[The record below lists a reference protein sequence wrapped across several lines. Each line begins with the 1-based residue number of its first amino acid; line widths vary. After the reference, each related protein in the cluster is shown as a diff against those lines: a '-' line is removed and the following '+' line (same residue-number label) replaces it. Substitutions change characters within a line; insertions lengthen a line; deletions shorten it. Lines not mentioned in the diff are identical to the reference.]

1 MFVLLMLLLLCP
13 HALFVPFYNNM
24 YFAYFDPNNPSN
36 DFYFERT
43 YLPSSNTYL
52 YSPVDP
58 ETFPGS
64 VIVTVTTRSSDGH
77 KANIVYILS
86 TTENTTVSVS
96 SAEFVLTKFDSFQL
110 VHSVEDGQNGEMKFK
125 GCNKY
130 SITCGP
136 PSAADCEVQCDDYH
150 ICACIEPSCLDVCWT
165 KYGPP
170 KITNPATSPETT
182 TSTPSTTSTS
192 TTQTTPKQSSSATTG
207 TSTSTTFTTTS
218 SVSSSTSSS
227 GTLPHTTTKSFFFS
241 NSTDAPEIS
250 YPNADQGL
258 KNLTNETITPYNVRH
273 VLNQSLTYAEMGKDL
288 NADDVTLLSLI
299 VRNASMLSNISH
311 NFYKMLTA
319 VLLYI
324 SIVVPLTSTQQLIC
338 RGPVYFSYLEFAQ
351 PHSSFHLK
359 RVLSA
364 VPPQFTYYDVGPSS
378 FDGTI
383 AVWDDSGNYFSLTK
397 VKDTVVPFQM
407 PANLHTSFE
416 NFDLHDNIATDDDDG
431 VTIVDHFQFS
441 KCEAH
446 HAVDNYQ
453 LYDCFESRICVSC
466 EHPHQEVCPGFYN
479 NPPATSS
486 IASSTTKSQPTTS
499 STSIPSTTTSTVTT
513 HSSTVHQTASTA
525 PLNTTDIPFDVPSG
539 LWNLTNTP
547 ITSDN
552 VYSILNQSLA
562 YAEMGDELT
571 PDDVSLLSI
580 IVHNASMLPDIQHDH
595 NFIGPLDKQFHS
607 DIAPSVYLQ
616 CNILHKDYIIYLNS
630 DHFNSSSTDIVS
642 RCSTRTPKLDTHPDY
657 VPKRTSCAEKSFG
670 FFKNAPGS
678 ISRRHH
684 VFVAYCSQDSQSTQ
698 YQSFR
703 SVCSVPMRCLL
714 ILFLLIPSVTTQ
726 KTIWVYYS
734 DSDDMSRNFFYSAA
748 YEESP
753 SHTATYTLGPS
764 WFTDS
769 ILVKDSADVDH
780 NLTITQPAVVPA
792 KDGDGTSVIYNKA
805 GKTYFSV
812 IQDVI
817 LSENGRISLDLS
829 TDCSNPAT
837 KFADGTCYM
846 FVCTGS
852 RFCYLALLSF
862 TPNSAYDGLV
872 NIFYVGQAPSGSE
885 FFVIEIFYD
894 PVNLQLVFQLVGNE
908 TILVGAPPEAPNSP
922 APSPQQLTNEN
933 NVTIDYPISGA
944 TSLVTTFSS
953 TSTLQTSPEP
963 ANFTTSYFLPTAT
976 TSDVPPKISYPNAQ
990 PSLQNLTNIN
1000 ITSENAPDVLNETLT
1015 YSSMGSNLTS
1025 DDVTCLSIIV
1035 VKAAALPNISHH
1047 VATLLLENV
1056 DYMQGAALET
1066 FAESNQPG
1074 KGDGTTQRIVNAVH
1088 NMVQNLQDSN
1098 FDYMTGQQ
1106 LGLRAIN
1113 KDNHDD
1119 DLSIGH
1125 DGEKFDSKPG
1135 DNSVASI
1142 TIPKAAMDGGGRVYV
1157 AYWATNKL
1165 FIPKRITYT
1174 RSTEQSG
1181 QYITSL
1187 THAEKCSQTLTPTG
1201 KDPVL
1206 TGTILDKSS
1215 TNSAKLA
1222 QSSKQLQAVITYDK
1236 KKALHPLHGE
1246 YKVTWWDKYFSQWAR
1261 DEQCEMVS
1269 NTGRIVAHCYHL
1281 TDFTLVEDGMQ
1292 NDPLVCS
1299 VPLQAIAYT
1308 LNVLSIV
1315 SLIVFMTIRAT
1326 RYLRRVNQEQ
1336 PSTPLQKILLN
1347 KFLQRKN
1354 ANEPVVE
1361 DLMYTLFLFL
1371 FYLFFTCFKD
1381 QRVTHNGCEAM
1392 GGIAYFLFL
1401 CIPFQVFVFA
1411 IGDVALRLSYKK
1423 VGLYASPATALG
1435 VSIGLSFVITVG
1447 LGAGSDFFKRND
1459 QFCWIRP
1466 TYVVPGI
1473 VLPLVFIFTTG
1484 IMSTACVAWAFFESR
1499 NQNNDLNSWQTRK
1512 ERLLRITRIVQMQLH
1527 LGLPWIFQFASLA
1540 FPYVTAW
1547 HYLFAFTNDSQGI
1560 IHLLI
1565 FFLFDKLEAVRKDY
1579 EENRSE
1585 VDAKQV
1591 MEQEKNDRDL
1601 LENYYHKEETSVKRR
1616 TQIEFTSY
1624 AETIEEPYYSRP
1636 AATSTPVAHQ
1646 KSVKTTLYDEPP
1658 GETYPEILKRISLE
1672 DRQRNSRMIELK
1684 SMDFSV
1690 EDELWDEEDLEQD
1703 TADPEQGNDSTT
1715 ESSKSDG
1722 LGADEAFV
1730 NDTVDCTNSTNSGGD
1745 GDDAGT
1751 AEQNVNEPEQDG
1763 NSTTESLD
1771 SSEVELSEDNPI
1783 DYTNSTDSD
1792 GSEDENGADD
1802 AANDDGTAP
1811 EYEVIQTNPSEPE
1824 VHSPLKLKA
1833 HENAEE
1839 ELNWLAGRV
1848 TDRAKDDGY
1857 DVPSKSEPT
1866 STRNLKTESKME
1878 DDGDLTELPQKTI
1891 IDRLPSYKPPSP
1903 PPLSTMP
1910 AITYLPLITTEP
1922 PSDDENPNVKRRWKD
1937 HLQRQDSID
1946 ESDVE

>member
-1 MFVLLMLLLLCP
+1 
-13 HALFVPFYNNM
+13 
-24 YFAYFDPNNPSN
+24 
-36 DFYFERT
+36 
-43 YLPSSNTYL
+43 
-52 YSPVDP
+52 
-58 ETFPGS
+58 
-64 VIVTVTTRSSDGH
+64 
-77 KANIVYILS
+77 
-86 TTENTTVSVS
+86 
-96 SAEFVLTKFDSFQL
+96 
-110 VHSVEDGQNGEMKFK
+110 
-125 GCNKY
+125 
-130 SITCGP
+130 
-136 PSAADCEVQCDDYH
+136 
-150 ICACIEPSCLDVCWT
+150 
-165 KYGPP
+165 
-170 KITNPATSPETT
+170 
-182 TSTPSTTSTS
+182 
-192 TTQTTPKQSSSATTG
+192 
-207 TSTSTTFTTTS
+207 
-218 SVSSSTSSS
+218 
-227 GTLPHTTTKSFFFS
+227 
-241 NSTDAPEIS
+241 
-250 YPNADQGL
+250 
-258 KNLTNETITPYNVRH
+258 
-273 VLNQSLTYAEMGKDL
+273 MGKDL

-684 VFVAYCSQDSQSTQ
+684 V
-698 YQSFR
+698 
-703 SVCSVPMRCLL
+703 
-714 ILFLLIPSVTTQ
+714 
-726 KTIWVYYS
+726 
-734 DSDDMSRNFFYSAA
+734 AA

-837 KFADGTCYM
+837 KFADGTCYI
-846 FVCTGS
+846 
-852 RFCYLALLSF
+852 F

-933 NVTIDYPISGA
+933 NVTIDYPISGGGA
-944 TSLVTTFSS
+944 VTV
-953 TSTLQTSPEP
+953 
-963 ANFTTSYFLPTAT
+963 A
-976 TSDVPPKISYPNAQ
+976 
-990 PSLQNLTNIN
+990 
-1000 ITSENAPDVLNETLT
+1000 
-1015 YSSMGSNLTS
+1015 MGSNLTS

>member
-311 NFYKMLTA
+311 N
-319 VLLYI
+319 
-324 SIVVPLTSTQQLIC
+324 
-338 RGPVYFSYLEFAQ
+338 
-351 PHSSFHLK
+351 
-359 RVLSA
+359 
-364 VPPQFTYYDVGPSS
+364 
-378 FDGTI
+378 
-383 AVWDDSGNYFSLTK
+383 
-397 VKDTVVPFQM
+397 
-407 PANLHTSFE
+407 
-416 NFDLHDNIATDDDDG
+416 
-431 VTIVDHFQFS
+431 
-441 KCEAH
+441 
-446 HAVDNYQ
+446 
-453 LYDCFESRICVSC
+453 
-466 EHPHQEVCPGFYN
+466 
-479 NPPATSS
+479 
-486 IASSTTKSQPTTS
+486 
-499 STSIPSTTTSTVTT
+499 
-513 HSSTVHQTASTA
+513 
-525 PLNTTDIPFDVPSG
+525 
-539 LWNLTNTP
+539 
-547 ITSDN
+547 
-552 VYSILNQSLA
+552 
-562 YAEMGDELT
+562 
-571 PDDVSLLSI
+571 
-580 IVHNASMLPDIQHDH
+580 
-595 NFIGPLDKQFHS
+595 
-607 DIAPSVYLQ
+607 
-616 CNILHKDYIIYLNS
+616 
-630 DHFNSSSTDIVS
+630 
-642 RCSTRTPKLDTHPDY
+642 
-657 VPKRTSCAEKSFG
+657 
-670 FFKNAPGS
+670 
-678 ISRRHH
+678 
-684 VFVAYCSQDSQSTQ
+684 
-698 YQSFR
+698 
-703 SVCSVPMRCLL
+703 
-714 ILFLLIPSVTTQ
+714 
-726 KTIWVYYS
+726 
-734 DSDDMSRNFFYSAA
+734 
-748 YEESP
+748 
-753 SHTATYTLGPS
+753 
-764 WFTDS
+764 
-769 ILVKDSADVDH
+769 
-780 NLTITQPAVVPA
+780 
-792 KDGDGTSVIYNKA
+792 
-805 GKTYFSV
+805 
-812 IQDVI
+812 
-817 LSENGRISLDLS
+817 
-829 TDCSNPAT
+829 
-837 KFADGTCYM
+837 
-846 FVCTGS
+846 
-852 RFCYLALLSF
+852 
-862 TPNSAYDGLV
+862 
-872 NIFYVGQAPSGSE
+872 
-885 FFVIEIFYD
+885 
-894 PVNLQLVFQLVGNE
+894 
-908 TILVGAPPEAPNSP
+908 
-922 APSPQQLTNEN
+922 
-933 NVTIDYPISGA
+933 
-944 TSLVTTFSS
+944 
-953 TSTLQTSPEP
+953 
-963 ANFTTSYFLPTAT
+963 
-976 TSDVPPKISYPNAQ
+976 
-990 PSLQNLTNIN
+990 
-1000 ITSENAPDVLNETLT
+1000 
-1015 YSSMGSNLTS
+1015 
-1025 DDVTCLSIIV
+1025 
-1035 VKAAALPNISHH
+1035 

>member
-698 YQSFR
+698 YQSF
-703 SVCSVPMRCLL
+703 
-714 ILFLLIPSVTTQ
+714 
-726 KTIWVYYS
+726 
-734 DSDDMSRNFFYSAA
+734 
-748 YEESP
+748 
-753 SHTATYTLGPS
+753 
-764 WFTDS
+764 
-769 ILVKDSADVDH
+769 
-780 NLTITQPAVVPA
+780 
-792 KDGDGTSVIYNKA
+792 
-805 GKTYFSV
+805 
-812 IQDVI
+812 
-817 LSENGRISLDLS
+817 
-829 TDCSNPAT
+829 
-837 KFADGTCYM
+837 
-846 FVCTGS
+846 
-852 RFCYLALLSF
+852 LALLSF

-933 NVTIDYPISGA
+933 NVTIDYPISGGGA
-944 TSLVTTFSS
+944 VTV
-953 TSTLQTSPEP
+953 
-963 ANFTTSYFLPTAT
+963 AY
-976 TSDVPPKISYPNAQ
+976 Y
-990 PSLQNLTNIN
+990 
-1000 ITSENAPDVLNETLT
+1000 
-1015 YSSMGSNLTS
+1015 
-1025 DDVTCLSIIV
+1025 
-1035 VKAAALPNISHH
+1035 

>member
-1 MFVLLMLLLLCP
+1 
-13 HALFVPFYNNM
+13 
-24 YFAYFDPNNPSN
+24 
-36 DFYFERT
+36 
-43 YLPSSNTYL
+43 
-52 YSPVDP
+52 
-58 ETFPGS
+58 
-64 VIVTVTTRSSDGH
+64 
-77 KANIVYILS
+77 
-86 TTENTTVSVS
+86 
-96 SAEFVLTKFDSFQL
+96 
-110 VHSVEDGQNGEMKFK
+110 
-125 GCNKY
+125 
-130 SITCGP
+130 
-136 PSAADCEVQCDDYH
+136 
-150 ICACIEPSCLDVCWT
+150 
-165 KYGPP
+165 
-170 KITNPATSPETT
+170 
-182 TSTPSTTSTS
+182 
-192 TTQTTPKQSSSATTG
+192 
-207 TSTSTTFTTTS
+207 
-218 SVSSSTSSS
+218 
-227 GTLPHTTTKSFFFS
+227 
-241 NSTDAPEIS
+241 
-250 YPNADQGL
+250 
-258 KNLTNETITPYNVRH
+258 
-273 VLNQSLTYAEMGKDL
+273 
-288 NADDVTLLSLI
+288 
-299 VRNASMLSNISH
+299 
-311 NFYKMLTA
+311 MLTA

-642 RCSTRTPKLDTHPDY
+642 RCSTRTPKLDT
-657 VPKRTSCAEKSFG
+657 
-670 FFKNAPGS
+670 
-678 ISRRHH
+678 
-684 VFVAYCSQDSQSTQ
+684 
-698 YQSFR
+698 R

-852 RFCYLALLSF
+852 RFCYC
-862 TPNSAYDGLV
+862 
-872 NIFYVGQAPSGSE
+872 QAT
-885 FFVIEIFYD
+885 
-894 PVNLQLVFQLVGNE
+894 
-908 TILVGAPPEAPNSP
+908 TI
-922 APSPQQLTNEN
+922 Q
-933 NVTIDYPISGA
+933 
-944 TSLVTTFSS
+944 
-953 TSTLQTSPEP
+953 TSTCPDFP
-963 ANFTTSYFLPTAT
+963 VYFTTTSTITTTVSTTPQPSNSSASPT
-976 TSDVPPKISYPNAQ
+976 TSAPVISYPHAN
-990 PSLQNLTNIN
+990 PGLQNLTN
-1000 ITSENAPDVLNETLT
+1000 TPVTQQNAPSLLNKTME
-1015 YSSMGSNLTS
+1015 YSKMGTKLSP
-1025 DDVTCLSIIV
+1025 DDVTCVSLIIDKISKLS
-1035 VKAAALPNISHH
+1035 NISHN